1 MREHRPARILISLT
15 TIPPRMDSAVHGA
28 LDAAVS
34 SGHDVLLS
42 VPRSYRKWGTSDIP
56 ASLAARDDIILH
68 RPDEDFGAA
77 TKLMGA
83 LDWLEE
89 PGDYT
94 HILTLDDDCWYPE
107 PLLPIAVL
115 LTAARA
121 QKQPTVVTF
130 GGIRLDHPPY
140 RHGDGL
146 AYDNVGHV
154 DVVAGFRG
162 VLYPLEAIWPAREE
176 FLELRHRLPPGIFN
190 DDDAYFGMV
199 LASRRIPVW
208 AVPTVIPEIGL
219 SKKSMATAAEGKES
233 GVASGSMIPRE
244 ENESQLF
251 RFAVDRG
258 ILPNPFVASPSP
270 LRRLLRSEPVRPVVR
285 RLRITAGA
293 SMRFVSR
300 VQRGIRRRISGA

>member
-34 SGHDVLLS
+34 SGHDVILS
-42 VPRSYRKWGTSDIP
+42 VPRSYRKWGACDIP
-56 ASLAARDDIILH
+56 ASLAAREDIILH

-83 LDWLEE
+83 LDWLDD

-94 HILTLDDDCWYPE
+94 HILTFDDDCWYPE
-107 PLLPIAVL
+107 PLLPISVL

-140 RHGDGL
+140 RRGDGL
-146 AYDNVGHV
+146 TYDNVGHV

-176 FLELRHRLPPGIFN
+176 FLELRHRLPAGVFN

-199 LASRRIPVW
+199 LASRRIPIW

-219 SKKSMATAAEGKES
+219 SKKSMATAPEGDES
-233 GVASGSMIPRE
+233 GVASGAAIPRE
-244 ENESQLF
+244 ENEAQLF
-251 RFAVDRG
+251 RHAVAQG
-258 ILPNPFVASPSP
+258 ILPNPFVPRPSP
-270 LRRLLRSEPVRPVVR
+270 LGRVLRSDPVRPAVR
-285 RLRITAGA
+285 RLRIARA
-293 SMRFVSR
+293 VSEQFVSR
-300 VQRGIRRRISGA
+300 VRHGIRRRIGRA

>member
-1 MREHRPARILISLT
+1 MREHLPARILISLT

-34 SGHDVLLS
+34 SGHDVILS
-42 VPRSYRKWGTSDIP
+42 VPRNYRKWGEFDIP
-56 ASLAARDDIILH
+56 TSLTARNDIILH

-83 LDWLEE
+83 LDWLDA

-94 HILTLDDDCWYPE
+94 HILTFDDDCWYPE
-107 PLLPIAVL
+107 PLLPISVL

-140 RHGDGL
+140 RRGDGL
-146 AYDNVGHV
+146 TYDNVGYV

-176 FLELRHRLPPGIFN
+176 FFELRHRLPAGVFN

-199 LASRRIPVW
+199 LAARSIPIW
-208 AVPTVIPEIGL
+208 AVPTVIPDIGL
-219 SKKSMATAAEGKES
+219 SKKSMATATEGDES
-233 GVASGSMIPRE
+233 GVASGAAIPRQ
-244 ENESQLF
+244 ENEAQLF
-251 RFAVDRG
+251 RHAVAQG
-258 ILPNPFVASPSP
+258 ILPNRFVPRPSP
-270 LRRLLRSEPVRPVVR
+270 LGRVLRSGPVRPAVR
-285 RLRITAGA
+285 RLRAA
-293 SMRFVSR
+293 RMMSKRFVSR
-300 VQRGIRRRISGA
+300 VRHGILRRIERA